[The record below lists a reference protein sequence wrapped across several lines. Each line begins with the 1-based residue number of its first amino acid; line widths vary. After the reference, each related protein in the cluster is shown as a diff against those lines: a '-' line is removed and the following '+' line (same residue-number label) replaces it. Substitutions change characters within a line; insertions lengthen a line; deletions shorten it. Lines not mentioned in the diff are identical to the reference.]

1 MKKANPDAD
10 FKETSNVLGAKWKAL
25 SAEEKKPYEY
35 KYQREKEAYLQ
46 VMRQK
51 KREIDA
57 MKLLEEEQLQKTAME
72 LLQQY
77 LQFKQVG
84 LRF

>member
-10 FKETSNVLGAKWKAL
+10 FKEKSNVLGAKWKAL

-57 MKLLEEEQLQKTAME
+57 MKLLEEEQLQKTVME